1 MGIQNPNGSVTM
13 SVHSIKTVSGYAFFL
28 TAERMRMSK
37 LITYENQTIE
47 ISDRLFEFM
56 EQDKKRQVAEERSDR
71 RYLSKSS
78 FETVKIKQECSS
90 KEFENLVFHNLSL
103 KKMRTAVNELSDDE
117 QKLIEMYY
125 WNNQSMQEIGKVFAV
140 SKMAV
145 SKRHKKILDKLR
157 ASVI

>member
-1 MGIQNPNGSVTM
+1 MTD
-13 SVHSIKTVSGYAFFL
+13 YW
-28 TAERMRMSK
+28 
-37 LITYENQTIE
+37 
-47 ISDRLFEFM
+47 
-56 EQDKKRQVAEERSDR
+56 
-71 RYLSKSS
+71 
-78 FETVKIKQECSS
+78 TVKIKQECSS

-103 KKMRTAVNELSDDE
+103 KKMRTAVNELSDEE

-125 WNNQSMQEIGKVFAV
+125 WKNQSMQEIGKVFAV

>member
-1 MGIQNPNGSVTM
+1 MR
-13 SVHSIKTVSGYAFFL
+13 VHSIKAVSGYAFFL

-47 ISDRLFEFM
+47 ISDKLFEFM
-56 EQDKKRQVAEERSDR
+56 EQDKKHQAAEERSDR
-71 RYLSKSS
+71 RHLSKSS

-103 KKMRTAVNELSDDE
+103 KKMRTAVNELSEEE

-125 WNNQSMQEIGKVFAV
+125 WKNQSMQEIGKVFAV